1 MLTIQQLNA
10 VDLDLGLL
18 HLKNASEL
26 LRCSPVTPIRCGLPI
41 LYMTEMESDLPQL
54 ELEHGFAQLTQRNII
69 PDLPPM
75 SSFNSDYYLHY
86 ENQLPVAPIKGY
98 PTNNQGLLQS
108 GHNLIQ
114 AGNWEGMVAQY
125 TGFNSQR
132 PFIK

>member
-18 HLKNASEL
+18 HPKDAPEL
-26 LRCSPVTPIRCGLPI
+26 LRCSPATPIRRGLPI
-41 LYMTEMESDLPQL
+41 FYETEMESDLPWLQ
-54 ELEHGFAQLTQRNII
+54 LEHGLAQLTQWNII
-69 PDLPPM
+69 PDPPSR

-86 ENQLPVAPIKGY
+86 ENQLPVAPIQGY

-108 GHNLIQ
+108 GHNPIQ
-114 AGNWEGMVAQY
+114 AGDWEGIVAQY
-125 TGFNSQR
+125 TGYNSQR